1 MKSLFENTQIAFAS
15 KSDAELKKSFVLFK
29 LISSPVLT
37 KVGSA
42 FIQFLIKVGLPINF
56 LVRKTMFDHFCVGT
70 TLEESE
76 ITVKKL
82 RANDIDSCLNF
93 SIEGINS
100 ESGFDATLNEILRTM
115 AASSPDAGTPFAVF
129 KPTGYGATALFE
141 KVSAKLPLSTEEN
154 KAWGRVKERFHSSC
168 KKAVQR
174 NLKLLIDAEESWI
187 QPALDLLL
195 EEMMATYNQKEVVVY
210 ATLQLYLSERLP
222 YLKTLIEKSKKE
234 GYQIGVKLVRGA
246 YIEKETARAL
256 DRKLSNPVCPSKE
269 ATDQNFDNGL
279 QLLLENLDQAAV
291 FVGSHNELSTLK
303 AMEQMKQNGI
313 ASNHP
318 RVCFA
323 HLFGMSDNISYN
335 LSDHGY
341 NVVKYLP
348 YGPVKKVI
356 PYLIRRAEENSSIAS
371 QTSREMELLRSEIKR
386 RKQVQ
391 K

>member
-1 MKSLFENTQIAFAS
+1 M
-15 KSDAELKKSFVLFK
+15 
-29 LISSPVLT
+29 
-37 KVGSA
+37 
-42 FIQFLIKVGLPINF
+42 
-56 LVRKTMFDHFCVGT
+56 
-70 TLEESE
+70 
-76 ITVKKL
+76 
-82 RANDIDSCLNF
+82 
-93 SIEGINS
+93 
-100 ESGFDATLNEILRTM
+100 
-115 AASSPDAGTPFAVF
+115 
-129 KPTGYGATALFE
+129 
-141 KVSAKLPLSTEEN
+141 
-154 KAWGRVKERFHSSC
+154 
-168 KKAVQR
+168 
-174 NLKLLIDAEESWI
+174 IDAEESWI

-256 DRKLSNPVCPSKE
+256 DRKLPNPVCHSKK

-335 LSDHGY
+335 LSDQGY

-348 YGPVKKVI
+348 YGPIKKVI